1 MDEEH
6 NALTI
11 GWLAIVF
18 VLASFVSFA
27 LGFCVKTRLYE
38 RQLDELVHVVKRPST
53 FGGSTSPP
61 PTNSSGN
68 GNSMLT
74 SATSSAPSALTSGTL
89 YAQLDRSAV

>member
-11 GWLAIVF
+11 GWLAIVY

-61 PTNSSGN
+61 PTSSGN
-68 GNSMLT
+68 GNSMST
-74 SATSSAPSALTSGTL
+74 STTSSAPSALTSGSL